1 MPAPRRFCRYQAKLR
16 KYQTG
21 TRALFGEMDADSVTI
36 LVSSGESMKN
46 RWRDA
51 CTKIKKV
58 IDEQILLQR
67 RFNIVTYGDTAMS
80 WQVSAKEGTVA

>member
-1 MPAPRRFCRYQAKLR
+1 
-16 KYQTG
+16 
-21 TRALFGEMDADSVTI
+21 
-36 LVSSGESMKN
+36 MKN

-51 CTKIKKV
+51 CKKIKKV

-80 WQVSAKEGTVA
+80 WQVSAKQGAVA